1 MSIIEI
7 LVPHQKCIKVSID
20 FTYYLPLMV
29 SLVVKLQVQVQTKPN
44 QTLPNQTLTIVK
56 LQVQVKVQ
64 VNVPV

>member
-20 FTYYLPLMV
+20 FTYYLPLVV
-29 SLVVKLQVQVQTKPN
+29 SLFVKLQVQTKPN

-56 LQVQVKVQ
+56 LQVQVQ